1 MDELKKD
8 KLATTYAPQEVEQK
22 WYQIWKEKGYF
33 SCDNN
38 KDGEPFC
45 IVMPPPNVTGQLHM
59 GHALDNTL
67 QDVLTRWRQ
76 VAGTPY
82 PVVAWY

>member
-59 GHALDNTL
+59 GHFAGCADSVAP
-67 QDVLTRWRQ
+67 D
-76 VAGTPY
+76 AGTPY

>member
-45 IVMPPPNVTGQLHM
+45 IVMHLI
-59 GHALDNTL
+59 TL
-67 QDVLTRWRQ
+67 CRMC
-76 VAGTPY
+76 
-82 PVVAWY
+82 